1 MMAQIFLSSGTT
13 GYITDTYTIATG
25 DSSVTSREIH
35 QDNESITERALFIDC
50 ADDDASTP
58 TIKVEISLYYGSG
71 WSDWAEIES
80 ASVVPKEVLVTAY
93 DKSWWK
99 KNQGVKFKI
108 TKSGAGAVTMTN
120 ARWI

>member
-1 MMAQIFLSSGTT
+1 MAQIFLSDGTT

-35 QDNESITERALFIDC
+35 QENDSTTERVLFMDC
-50 ADDDASTP
+50 ADDDSSTP

-71 WSDWAEIES
+71 WSDWSEIES
-80 ASVVPKEVLVTAY
+80 ASAVAKEVNVASY
-93 DKSWWK
+93 NQSWWK

-108 TKSGAGAVTMTN
+108 TKSGAGAVTITN